1 MTPPR
6 GVSNFP
12 LACARLLLSHVKP
25 QPQRALDLGC
35 AVGRST
41 FELARKV
48 PHVVG
53 IDYSRSFIQAARKL
67 QNKGKLP
74 FALLDEGKRSRRSL
88 AHAPASSLRQRVSF
102 LSGDA
107 LHLPTNLGT
116 FDLLLAANLIDRLP
130 HPKRFLSHVLPS
142 LVNPGGTV
150 LLTSPYTWTTE
161 YTPASRW
168 LARSSSD
175 SFSALQK
182 ILRPSFRLTYRTH
195 LPFLL
200 RETRRKFQYTFADA
214 TIWQRL

>member
-1 MTPPR
+1 M
-6 GVSNFP
+6 
-12 LACARLLLSHVKP
+12 
-25 QPQRALDLGC
+25 DLGC

-53 IDYSRSFIQAARKL
+53 IDYSRSFIRAAQQL
-67 QNKGKLP
+67 QKKGKLP
-74 FALLDEGKRSRRSL
+74 FNLLEEGKRSRRSL
-88 AHAPASSLRQRVSF
+88 ALALR
-102 LSGDA
+102 
-107 LHLPTNLGT
+107 LPKNLGT

-130 HPKRFLSHVLPS
+130 HPERFLSHVLPS
-142 LVNPGGTV
+142 LVNSGGKV

-161 YTPASRW
+161 YTRSSRW
-168 LARSSSD
+168 LAHPSAD
-175 SFSALQK
+175 SFSTLQK
-182 ILRPSFRLTYRTH
+182 LLRPSFRLTHRSD